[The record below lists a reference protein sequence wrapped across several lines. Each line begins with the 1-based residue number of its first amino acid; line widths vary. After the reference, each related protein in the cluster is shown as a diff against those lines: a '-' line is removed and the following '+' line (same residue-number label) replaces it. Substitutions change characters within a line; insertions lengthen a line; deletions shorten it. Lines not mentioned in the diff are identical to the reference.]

1 MDIIFIIQQVKYII
15 VCRYPENKHFRSII
29 WKDVRIMFLTELL
42 TRQKDNNQL
51 AIKYGNNEITFR
63 DWNNCSRQ
71 LSDALKEAVT
81 EDSSNLAIF
90 LPNSIDYAITY
101 FSILFLKKIIVPIGI
116 QSKGLEIT
124 STLEYCEVDLM
135 ISSLQYRDFLKECL
149 LPYNHKVTLLFIEDQ
164 SIESINCEKEYVPK
178 SNAIINAAS
187 EDDVA
192 IMLHTSGTTSNPKRV
207 MLSHKNLI
215 SNVES
220 NIASLVL
227 SSNDKVLIALP
238 MFFGYCNTAQ
248 FLTHLYLGASIVILD
263 SVFLPK
269 QFFQIV
275 EREKI
280 TNFTGVPSMLLML
293 LDYRYSDKYDFKSLR
308 YMCFGGGKMPI
319 EKLKELIKKYPSI
332 GFVQTYG
339 QTECSPRVTAILP
352 QDALRKIGSVGKPIP
367 NVEVQIFD
375 ENENPLSQN
384 EIGEITVK
392 GNNTMKGYYK
402 QPEITKETIRNKW
415 LHTGDLGYFDDEG
428 YLYLTGR
435 IKNII
440 ISGGIN
446 IYPEEIEQLLFQHEC
461 VDDVCVIGEEHKMMG
476 EVPVAMVVLKA
487 DITSAELKQ
496 YCSQKL
502 TDYKVPIRFDFL
514 ESLPKTYNGKI
525 KRF

>member
-1 MDIIFIIQQVKYII
+1 MLI
-15 VCRYPENKHFRSII
+15 
-29 WKDVRIMFLTELL
+29 TELL
-42 TRQKDNNQL
+42 ERQKNNKVM
-51 AIKYGNNEITFR
+51 AIKYSGREIVFNEWYSRSKQFSKKINNIVNERSLNI
-63 DWNNCSRQ
+63 
-71 LSDALKEAVT
+71 AL
-81 EDSSNLAIF
+81 F
-90 LPNSIDYAITY
+90 LPNSIEYAIAY
-101 FSILFLKKIIVPIGI
+101 FAVLFSKKIIIPIGI

-124 STLEYCEVDLM
+124 STIEYCEVDLI
-135 ISSLQYRDFLKECL
+135 ISSLQYRDLLMECF
-149 LPYNHKVTLLFIEDQ
+149 LPYKHRITLLFIEDQ
-164 SIESINCEKEYVPK
+164 SIESINCGIEYVPK
-178 SNAIINAAS
+178 SNTIINMGT

-215 SNVES
+215 NNVES
-220 NIASLVL
+220 NIASLNL

-238 MFFGYCNTAQ
+238 MYFGYCNTAQ
-248 FLTHLYLGASIVILD
+248 FLTHLYLSASMVILD

-275 EREKI
+275 EREKV

-293 LDYRYSDKYDFKSLR
+293 LDYRYSDKYDFESLR
-308 YMCFGGGKMPI
+308 YMCFGGGKMPV
-319 EKLKELIKKYPSI
+319 EKLKELIEKYPSI

-352 QDALRKIGSVGKPIP
+352 QDALRKVGSVGKPIP

-375 ENENPLSQN
+375 ENDNPLLQN
-384 EIGEITVK
+384 EIGEIVVK

-402 QPEITKETIRNKW
+402 QPEITQETIRNEW
-415 LHTGDLGYFDDEG
+415 LHTGDLGYFDDENF
-428 YLYLTGR
+428 LYLTGR

-446 IYPEEIEQLLFQHEC
+446 IYPEEIEQLLLQHDCIE
-461 VDDVCVIGEEHKMMG
+461 DVCVIGEEHQRMG
-476 EVPVAMVVLKA
+476 EMPVAKVVLKYDTTA
-487 DITSAELKQ
+487 AELKQ

-502 TDYKVPIRFDFL
+502 TDYKVPVRFDFV